1 MTEPNLAALKGI
13 IPLIGLTGGIGS
25 GKSVV
30 ATALTELGGK
40 IIDADQI
47 AHQTTGPGG
56 PAIPL
61 IEKEFGSQFLTSEG
75 ALDRAKMRSLVFK
88 DPIAR
93 VQLEDI
99 THPLIRQ
106 ETLRQAFEAKENQA
120 KYLIFVVPLL
130 LESGLWEHLLD
141 HVVVVDCSE
150 ETQIQRVMRRNGLE
164 RAEVERILDAQAS
177 RTDRLS
183 HADTVI
189 QNDGALSSLQPQ
201 IELLYQKI
209 LGICQHKAS

>member
-1 MTEPNLAALKGI
+1 MIEPNLAALKGV
-13 IPLIGLTGGIGS
+13 IPLVGLTGGIGS

-30 ATALTELGGK
+30 ANALAELGGK

-47 AHQTTGPGG
+47 AHHITGPKGL
-56 PAIPL
+56 AIPL
-61 IEKEFGSQFLTSEG
+61 IEKQFGSQFITAEG
-75 ALDRAKMRSLVFK
+75 ALDRAKMRTLVFK
-88 DPIAR
+88 DTMAR
-93 VQLEDI
+93 IQLEDI

-141 HVVVVDCSE
+141 HLVVVDCSE
-150 ETQIQRVMRRNGLE
+150 ETQIQRVMLRNGLE

-177 RTDRLS
+177 RTERLR

-201 IELLYQKI
+201 IERLHQKI
-209 LGICQHKAS
+209 LGIRQPKAS

>member
-1 MTEPNLAALKGI
+1 M
-13 IPLIGLTGGIGS
+13 
-25 GKSVV
+25 
-30 ATALTELGGK
+30 
-40 IIDADQI
+40 
-47 AHQTTGPGG
+47 
-56 PAIPL
+56 
-61 IEKEFGSQFLTSEG
+61 
-75 ALDRAKMRSLVFK
+75 
-88 DPIAR
+88 AR
-93 VQLEDI
+93 IQLEDI

-141 HVVVVDCSE
+141 HLVVVDCSE
-150 ETQIQRVMRRNGLE
+150 ETQIQRVMLRNGLE

-177 RTDRLS
+177 RTERLR

-201 IELLYQKI
+201 IERLHQKI
-209 LGICQHKAS
+209 LGIRQPKAS

>member
-1 MTEPNLAALKGI
+1 MIEPNLAALKGV
-13 IPLIGLTGGIGS
+13 IPLVGLTGGIGS

-30 ATALTELGGK
+30 AN
-40 IIDADQI
+40 ADQI
-47 AHQTTGPGG
+47 AHHITGPKGL
-56 PAIPL
+56 AIPL
-61 IEKEFGSQFLTSEG
+61 IEKQFGSQFLTAEG
-75 ALDRAKMRSLVFK
+75 ALDRAKMRTLVFK
-88 DPIAR
+88 DTMAR
-93 VQLEDI
+93 IQLEDI

-141 HVVVVDCSE
+141 HLVVVDCSE
-150 ETQIQRVMRRNGLE
+150 ETQIQRVMLRNGLE

-177 RTDRLS
+177 RTERLR

-201 IELLYQKI
+201 IERLHQKI
-209 LGICQHKAS
+209 LGIRQPKAS